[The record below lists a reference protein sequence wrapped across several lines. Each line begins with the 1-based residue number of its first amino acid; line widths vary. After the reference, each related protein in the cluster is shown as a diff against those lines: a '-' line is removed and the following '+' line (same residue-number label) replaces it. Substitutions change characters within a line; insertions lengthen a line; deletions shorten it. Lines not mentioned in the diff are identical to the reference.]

1 VAPGTTDPGSAR
13 RSDKG
18 VGDNI
23 ADVWEVIRAYAR
35 QETVDPLRN
44 VGRFLGYGIAGSL
57 LVGLGVFFLGLAGL
71 RALQDET
78 TVFDGAWSF
87 APYLI
92 VAVAMV
98 VVTGLAVMA
107 ATRNP
112 ERDVP

>member
-1 VAPGTTDPGSAR
+1 MAAGTTRPGSIGAGQ
-13 RSDKG
+13 KG
-18 VGDNI
+18 LGDNV
-23 ADVWEVIRAYAR
+23 ADVWDIVKAYAR

-44 VGRFLGYGIAGSL
+44 VGRFLAFGVAGSL
-57 LVGLGVFFLGLAGL
+57 LVGLGVFFLGMAGL

-92 VAVAMV
+92 VAVAMIV
-98 VVTGLAVMA
+98 VAGLAVMA

-112 ERDVP
+112 GKDRP